1 MIEKLIDWEREQPV
15 AKNVV
20 IQNNCHNICAYLWL
34 NFKEI
39 LFMLERLQKFLAGAG
54 IGSRRE
60 CERFIGEGRVS
71 VNGKLV
77 TTLGT
82 VVDTEKNDVSFDG
95 TPVQKERNIYYLLN
109 KPKGYICTNRDELDR
124 LKAIDILENITQ
136 RIYTIGRLDKES
148 EGLLIVTN
156 DGDLA
161 NKLSHPKFEVRK
173 TYFVE
178 VDGYLTDV
186 AIGAL
191 KSGVWL
197 SFGKTNPVVVQNV
210 RRGKKRSRFEMV
222 LKEGKNREIRRM
234 LNDCGYKVQTLR
246 RTKIGNLCDPDLK
259 VCKYRKLTH
268 AEVMRL
274 YTLTERNTQKSSYSP
289 IAKKDK
295 GSRKIARKS
304 TTP

>member
-1 MIEKLIDWEREQPV
+1 
-15 AKNVV
+15 
-20 IQNNCHNICAYLWL
+20 
-34 NFKEI
+34 
-39 LFMLERLQKFLAGAG
+39 MLERLQKFLAGAG

-60 CERFIGEGRVS
+60 CERFIEEGRVS

-77 TTLGT
+77 TALGT
-82 VVDTEKNDVSFDG
+82 VVDTEKNDISFDCA
-95 TPVQKERNIYYLLN
+95 PVQKERKIYYLLN

-136 RIYTIGRLDKES
+136 RIYTIGRLDMES

-178 VDGYLTDV
+178 VDGYITDA
-186 AIGAL
+186 AIDAL

-197 SFGKTNPVVVQNV
+197 SFGKTNPVTVQHV

-246 RTKIGNLCDPDLK
+246 RTKIGNLCDPELK
-259 VCKYRKLTH
+259 VSKYRKLTPS
-268 AEVMRL
+268 EVMRL
-274 YTLTERNTQKSSYSP
+274 YTLAERNTQKSKYTP
-289 IAKKDK
+289 VAKKAK
-295 GSRKIARKS
+295 VRRTFARKNTNS
-304 TTP
+304 

>member
-1 MIEKLIDWEREQPV
+1 
-15 AKNVV
+15 
-20 IQNNCHNICAYLWL
+20 
-34 NFKEI
+34 
-39 LFMLERLQKFLAGAG
+39 MLERLQKFLAEAG

-60 CERFIGEGRVS
+60 CESYIADGRVS
-71 VNGKLV
+71 VDGKLV
-77 TTLGT
+77 TKLGT
-82 VVDTEKNDVSFDG
+82 VVNPERCTIDFDG
-95 TPVQKERNIYYLLN
+95 APVQKQRKIYYLLN

-148 EGLLIVTN
+148 EGLIIVTN

-161 NKLSHPKFEVRK
+161 NKLSHPKYEVKK

-178 VDGYLTDV
+178 VDGFLTGAAVD
-186 AIGAL
+186 AL

-197 SFGKTNPVVVQNV
+197 SFGKTNPVAVQHV
-210 RRGKKRSRFEMV
+210 RRGKKKSRFEMI

-259 VCKYRKLTH
+259 VTKYRKLTN

-274 YTLTERNTQKSSYSP
+274 YTLVERNTQKSSYSP
-289 IAKKDK
+289 VAKRDK
-295 GSRKIARKS
+295 GCRKIARKKKNR
-304 TTP
+304 TP